1 MTNRGLIGMDNIRV
15 GRFIAEKRKEKNLT
29 QKTLAEKIGVTDK
42 AVSKWERGLSCPDVS
57 LLIPLSEEL
66 GVSIT
71 EILNGA
77 SIDKMEIRL
86 SDDIVVSSVKQYEK
100 HLNRKAKKIFIIIA
114 LICFLLITSFFMY
127 GKEMEKRNHIDKDL
141 TNLLY
146 EIELSFDYGQEFLS
160 SKNEEA
166 CKRLDISTSN
176 DIRLV
181 DRYRTVLYMYY
192 GEDAWAVES
201 EFDRLREAFLS
212 IHHAVPENPHV
223 ETAHDEEIENGFS
236 TVIQEMETLAAKL
249 EELNVYYGS
258 KELMDNI
265 LQNIKSKEIVN

>member
-1 MTNRGLIGMDNIRV
+1 MDNIRV

-29 QKTLAEKIGVTDK
+29 QKMLAEKIGVTDK

-77 SIDKMEIRL
+77 SIDKMEIGL
-86 SDDIVVSSVKQYEK
+86 SDDIVVSSVQRYAK
-100 HLNRKAKKIFIIIA
+100 HTSRKARKTFLIVTIICI
-114 LICFLLITSFFMY
+114 LFLASIYMY
-127 GKEMEKRNHIDKDL
+127 GKEMEKRNHIDMDL
-141 TNLLY
+141 TNLLS

-166 CKRLDISTSN
+166 CKSLDISTSN

-181 DRYRTVLYMYY
+181 DRYRAVLYMYY

-212 IHHAVPENPHV
+212 IHHAVPEHPHV
-223 ETAHDEEIENGFS
+223 ETAHDEEIENGFG

-258 KELMDNI
+258 EELMENI

>member
-1 MTNRGLIGMDNIRV
+1 
-15 GRFIAEKRKEKNLT
+15 
-29 QKTLAEKIGVTDK
+29 
-42 AVSKWERGLSCPDVS
+42 
-57 LLIPLSEEL
+57 
-66 GVSIT
+66 
-71 EILNGA
+71 
-77 SIDKMEIRL
+77 MEIRL
-86 SDDIVVSSVKQYEK
+86 SDDIVVSSVKRYEK
-100 HLNRKAKKIFIIIA
+100 HLNRKARKIFMIIA
-114 LICFLLITSFFMY
+114 LICFLLITSVFMY
-127 GKEMEKRNHIDKDL
+127 GKEMKKRNHINMDL

-160 SKNEEA
+160 NKDEEVCKN
-166 CKRLDISTSN
+166 LDISTSN

-181 DRYRTVLYMYY
+181 DRYRAVLYMYY

-212 IHHAVPENPHV
+212 IHHAVPEHPHV
-223 ETAHDEEIENGFS
+223 ETAHDKEIENGFS

>member
-1 MTNRGLIGMDNIRV
+1 MAIGDLIDMDNIRV

-77 SIDKMEIRL
+77 SIDKMEIKI
-86 SDDIVVSSVKQYEK
+86 SDDIVVSSVQRYAK
-100 HLNRKAKKIFIIIA
+100 HTSRNARKTFLIVTIICI
-114 LICFLLITSFFMY
+114 LFLASIYMY
-127 GKEMEKRNHIDKDL
+127 GKEMEKRNHIDMDL
-141 TNLLY
+141 TNLLS

-181 DRYRTVLYMYY
+181 DRYRAVLYMYY
-192 GEDAWAVES
+192 GENAWALES
-201 EFDRLREAFLS
+201 EFDKLREAFLS
-212 IHHAVPENPHV
+212 IHHAVPEHPHV

-236 TVIQEMETLAAKL
+236 VVIEEMEDLAAKL
-249 EELNVYYGS
+249 EELGVYYGS
-258 KELMDNI
+258 KELIENI
-265 LQNIKSKEIVN
+265 MQNIRSKELVN